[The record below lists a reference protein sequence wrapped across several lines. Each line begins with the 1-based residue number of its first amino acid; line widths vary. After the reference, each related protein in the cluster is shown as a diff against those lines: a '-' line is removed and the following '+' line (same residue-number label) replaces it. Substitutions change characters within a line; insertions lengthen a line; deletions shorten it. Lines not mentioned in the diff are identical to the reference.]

1 MLTITLL
8 TFAAVF
14 IVLGI
19 IVLVISYYD
28 VIGVVHVI
36 KLAWLYAHVRFVSCW
51 IMEHH
56 MLNEWSAIRDTTD
69 RHSMGWYGWVH
80 KPHMVLFLALA
91 S

>member
-8 TFAAVF
+8 TLAALF

-36 KLAWLYAHVRFVSCW
+36 
-51 IMEHH
+51 
-56 MLNEWSAIRDTTD
+56 
-69 RHSMGWYGWVH
+69 
-80 KPHMVLFLALA
+80 
-91 S
+91 

>member
-36 KLAWLYAHVRFVSCW
+36 KLVWLYAHVRFVSC
-51 IMEHH
+51 
-56 MLNEWSAIRDTTD
+56 
-69 RHSMGWYGWVH
+69 
-80 KPHMVLFLALA
+80 
-91 S
+91 

>member
-36 KLAWLYAHVRFVSCW
+36 
-51 IMEHH
+51 
-56 MLNEWSAIRDTTD
+56 
-69 RHSMGWYGWVH
+69 
-80 KPHMVLFLALA
+80 
-91 S
+91 

>member
-8 TFAAVF
+8 TFAALF

-36 KLAWLYAHVRFVSCW
+36 
-51 IMEHH
+51 
-56 MLNEWSAIRDTTD
+56 
-69 RHSMGWYGWVH
+69 
-80 KPHMVLFLALA
+80 
-91 S
+91 